1 MMRNG
6 TLHRY
11 FLNNSDK
18 RLHKWIHYF
27 DIYERHFQR
36 FVYKKPVI
44 LEIGVAGGGSL
55 QMWKEYFGEGSK
67 VIGIDIDPKCKQFE
81 DDNIEVFI
89 GSQDDPNVINAIAE
103 KYPSL
108 DIVLDDGSHIMQ
120 HMKKSFELIY
130 EQVSDNGVYMVED
143 THTCYW
149 ESYGGGLRA
158 DHSFI
163 EFAKSKIDEINAVHT
178 RGKVPVSLFT
188 QSTDSVI
195 FYDSV
200 VVFEKRKQGT
210 RQALITAPMQQH
222 EKIK

>member
-1 MMRNG
+1 MRNG

-36 FVYKKPVI
+36 VVYKKPGI

>member
-1 MMRNG
+1 MPNG

-11 FLNNSDK
+11 FLNNSHK

-27 DIYERHFQR
+27 DIYERHFER
-36 FVYKKPVI
+36 FVDKKPVI

-81 DDNIEVFI
+81 SDNIEVFI
-89 GSQDDPNVINAIAE
+89 GSQDDPNVINAITD

-108 DIVLDDGSHIMQ
+108 DIVLDDGSHIMR
-120 HMKKSFELIY
+120 HMKKSFELLY
-130 EQVSDNGVYMVED
+130 EKVSDNGVYMVED

-149 ESYGGGLRA
+149 ERYEGGLRA
-158 DHSFI
+158 DNSFI

-178 RGKVPVSLFT
+178 RGKVPISLFT
-188 QSTDSVI
+188 QGTDSVV

-210 RQALITAPMQQH
+210 RQAPITAPMEQH
-222 EKIK
+222 EKTN

>member
-27 DIYERHFQR
+27 DIYVRHFQR